1 MADPASSF
9 ATLLTLEN
17 RINPL
22 EKLSGGLF
30 FYGLLLEGIYGCSK
44 AEFIG

>member
-1 MADPASSF
+1 MVDPTPSF
-9 ATLLTLEN
+9 ATLLTLEK

-22 EKLSGGLF
+22 EKLSGGLS
-30 FYGLLLEGIYGCSK
+30 FYGLLLEGIYGCSR